1 MERGFEQLIDFTL
14 NREALPGKARIMR
27 LSPEQ
32 WKTFTKEKTDLAS
45 LYELLQRKVKNSSAQ
60 WKEEKKPVDYYNSL
74 VTSIKEPKKRFN
86 APELK
91 QKFPLMSEICLI
103 NWDVDFLVLIN
114 PNEFH
119 KLSLEK
125 QEKAIVHEL
134 LHYLEHKTG
143 VMYSYNQIEE
153 KAEKIVEEFLSED
166 DAMGRSD

>member
-14 NREALPGKARIMR
+14 KKEALHGKTRIMR
-27 LSPEQ
+27 LGPEQ
-32 WKTFTKEKTDLAS
+32 WETFTKEKTDLAT
-45 LYELLQRKVKNSSAQ
+45 LYELLQRKVKNFSAK
-60 WKEEKKPVDYYNSL
+60 WKEDKKSVVYYNSL
-74 VTSIKEPKKRFN
+74 VTSIKEPRKRLN
-86 APELK
+86 TPELK

-134 LHYLEHKTG
+134 LHYLEYKTG